1 MRKNQMIDLL
11 RSQYPDMKWFKKCL
25 VRFRIKWTTRMLL
38 SNEQIELAEQDIN
51 VKNQLVEQCKKRWP
65 KIYGLTEKKCNEVLD
80 KAPEFTGREDKTT
93 VYNDILFCIDLF
105 SNSQHK
111 YSSG

>member
-38 SNEQIELAEQDIN
+38 SNEQIELAEQD
-51 VKNQLVEQCKKRWP
+51 
-65 KIYGLTEKKCNEVLD
+65 
-80 KAPEFTGREDKTT
+80 
-93 VYNDILFCIDLF
+93 
-105 SNSQHK
+105 
-111 YSSG
+111 